1 MPTHE
6 RAKSRVF
13 VWIPTIARAFAT
25 AECSRYDAVAA
36 LRRVEPPRDFRSAS
50 RFLDIDGDRHIFM
63 EQAGPIARDEGIR

>member
-1 MPTHE
+1 MPTHD

-13 VWIPTIARAFAT
+13 AGILTIAQASAT
-25 AECSRYDAVAA
+25 AECSRNDAVPA
-36 LRRVEPPRDFRSAS
+36 LHGVEPPRDFRSAS